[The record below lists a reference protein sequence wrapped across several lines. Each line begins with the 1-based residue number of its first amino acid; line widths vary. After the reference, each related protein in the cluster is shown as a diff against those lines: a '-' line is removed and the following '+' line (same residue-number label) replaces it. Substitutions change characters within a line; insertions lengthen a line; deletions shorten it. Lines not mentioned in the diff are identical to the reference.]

1 MALNVMEVCMVAL
14 RDYFSTFIVNSDL
27 VDCLLCVLV
36 VLLVSVLLKVFA
48 FGLYK

>member
-1 MALNVMEVCMVAL
+1 MVAL
-14 RDYFSTFIVNSDL
+14 RDYLSTFIVNSDL
-27 VDCLLCVLV
+27 LDCLFCVLV

>member
-1 MALNVMEVCMVAL
+1 MVAL
-14 RDYFSTFIVNSDL
+14 RDYLSTFIINADL
-27 VDCLLCVLV
+27 LDALLCVLV